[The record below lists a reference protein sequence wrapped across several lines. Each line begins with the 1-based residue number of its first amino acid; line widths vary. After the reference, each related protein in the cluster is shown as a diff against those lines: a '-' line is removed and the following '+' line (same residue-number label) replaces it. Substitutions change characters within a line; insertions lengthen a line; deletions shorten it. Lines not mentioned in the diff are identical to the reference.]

1 MPDKNT
7 DRETFIDILRAN
19 RCNVSIAC
27 KKMDICRQTYYNW
40 LKEPEFEKM
49 YLSAKEEMKDRAED
63 SLSIMINGIPK
74 TIEVTDEKTGKTTI
88 KVVGW
93 IERPV
98 PAATIFYLK
107 TQCKD
112 RGYIERQEVD
122 LKSEGKL
129 TIEVEYYEAGKK
141 IESKNQDT

>member
-1 MPDKNT
+1 MAYKTQDK
-7 DRETFIDILRAN
+7 DTFIQILRAN
-19 RCNVSIAC
+19 RCNISTAC
-27 KKMDICRQTYYNW
+27 KKMNIDRTTYYRW
-40 LKEPEFEKM
+40 MKEPEFEKM

-74 TIEVTDEKTGKTTI
+74 IDEETK
-88 KVVGW
+88 KVIGW

-98 PAATIFYLK
+98 PSATIFYLK

-122 LKSEGKL
+122 MKTDGNLK
-129 TIEVEYYEAGKK
+129 IQVEYYEQGKQ
-141 IESKNQDT
+141 IEDGKNKDT